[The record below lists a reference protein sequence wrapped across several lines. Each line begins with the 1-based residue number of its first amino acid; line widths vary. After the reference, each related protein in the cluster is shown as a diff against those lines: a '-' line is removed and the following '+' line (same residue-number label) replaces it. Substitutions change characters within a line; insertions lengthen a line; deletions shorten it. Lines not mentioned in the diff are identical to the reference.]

1 VSFLLRASNTADT
14 GAAVWTE
21 VPLSAVSLPTNAFS
35 FHDEKHRL
43 GVNLSRSGW
52 LSCWVDST
60 LRLIWL
66 PYERRRWYR
75 AVCGTRVAIAG
86 DQRHGVAALTVL
98 KFPGREDERQSDMI
112 S

>member
-1 VSFLLRASNTADT
+1 MLRVSDAVNAGTA
-14 GAAVWTE
+14 AWTE
-21 VPLSAVSLPTNAFS
+21 MPLSAVGLPTNAIS
-35 FHDEKHRL
+35 LHDAKHRL
-43 GVNLSRSGW
+43 GVNLSQTDW

-66 PYERRRWYR
+66 PYERRSWYR
-75 AVCGTRVAIAG
+75 AMCGRRVAIAG

-98 KFPGREDERQSDMI
+98 KFPAREAERQSDMI